1 MLNSIEEII
10 AANSLLGY
18 LRNGVLPF
26 DELQQQSRFMV
37 FMDESESQAK
47 RWLPS
52 APRPPSSPMHPTSRE
67 AAGPPVQMEPVDLS
81 VKAPQ
86 SPPVV
91 LHVPRYSPQLPTSG
105 AGAAAA
111 ADLKLPRTGKL
122 QFQDLGGSASVRKS
136 DTVGYLRSWTY
147 ASPPRGSE
155 SAGVANGAV
164 ASAATTTALPRP
176 QQPPPAPQ
184 RLKESSLA
192 FHLPPRIAASSAPSP
207 SPASAASRQHNGRA
221 ASGSPPALQQTP
233 AAAAAAAASIASGDY
248 GDSLRRRKVHRCDV
262 AGCDKVYTKSS
273 HLKAH
278 KRTHTGE
285 KPYQCMWD
293 GCTWKFARSDELTRH
308 FRKHTG
314 QKPFKCHLCQRS
326 FSRSDHLSLHM
337 KRH

>member
-111 ADLKLPRTGKL
+111 DLKLPRT
-122 QFQDLGGSASVRKS
+122 
-136 DTVGYLRSWTY
+136 
-147 ASPPRGSE
+147 E
-155 SAGVANGAV
+155 
-164 ASAATTTALPRP
+164 
-176 QQPPPAPQ
+176 
-184 RLKESSLA
+184 
-192 FHLPPRIAASSAPSP
+192 
-207 SPASAASRQHNGRA
+207 
-221 ASGSPPALQQTP
+221 
-233 AAAAAAAASIASGDY
+233 
-248 GDSLRRRKVHRCDV
+248 
-262 AGCDKVYTKSS
+262 
-273 HLKAH
+273 
-278 KRTHTGE
+278 
-285 KPYQCMWD
+285 
-293 GCTWKFARSDELTRH
+293 
-308 FRKHTG
+308 
-314 QKPFKCHLCQRS
+314 
-326 FSRSDHLSLHM
+326 
-337 KRH
+337 

>member
-111 ADLKLPRTGKL
+111 AAADLKLPRTGRKPGRAL
-122 QFQDLGGSASVRKS
+122 RLPPPLPASQRRAARRGGQGSQEWPAATRINKTWRAQGRSSADL
-136 DTVGYLRSWTY
+136 
-147 ASPPRGSE
+147 SPPERRCR
-155 SAGVANGAV
+155 
-164 ASAATTTALPRP
+164 AALATRPRTRTGRR
-176 QQPPPAPQ
+176 QQP
-184 RLKESSLA
+184 
-192 FHLPPRIAASSAPSP
+192 LPSDSP
-207 SPASAASRQHNGRA
+207 TKQGRA
-221 ASGSPPALQQTP
+221 A
-233 AAAAAAAASIASGDY
+233 
-248 GDSLRRRKVHRCDV
+248 R
-262 AGCDKVYTKSS
+262 
-273 HLKAH
+273 
-278 KRTHTGE
+278 
-285 KPYQCMWD
+285 
-293 GCTWKFARSDELTRH
+293 
-308 FRKHTG
+308 
-314 QKPFKCHLCQRS
+314 
-326 FSRSDHLSLHM
+326 
-337 KRH
+337 

>member
-1 MLNSIEEII
+1 MLNSIEELL
-10 AANSLLGY
+10 AAKSLLGY
-18 LRNGVLPF
+18 LGAGVLPF
-26 DELQQQSRFMV
+26 EDLTQQSRFMV
-37 FMDESESQAK
+37 FMDESESQTK

-67 AAGPPVQMEPVDLS
+67 AAGPPVQLEPVDLS

-91 LHVPRYSPQLPTSG
+91 LHVPRYSPQLPTSC
-105 AGAAAA
+105 
-111 ADLKLPRTGKL
+111 LPHPE
-122 QFQDLGGSASVRKS
+122 
-136 DTVGYLRSWTY
+136 
-147 ASPPRGSE
+147 ASPPADVLS
-155 SAGVANGAV
+155 NGA
-164 ASAATTTALPRP
+164 AELRAETNTLLALQRIKDGSRVFHKT
-176 QQPPPAPQ
+176 PAP
-184 RLKESSLA
+184 
-192 FHLPPRIAASSAPSP
+192 
-207 SPASAASRQHNGRA
+207 HNGVR
-221 ASGSPPALQQTP
+221 SGSPAPSAT
-233 AAAAAAAASIASGDY
+233 ATTADY

-285 KPYQCMWD
+285 KPYQCTWE

-308 FRKHTG
+308 YRKHTG